1 MYDIIGD
8 IHGHADQLVRLL
20 EHMGY
25 SHTGGAW
32 RHPESTAV
40 FVGDLIDR
48 GPQIREVID
57 LVRRMYE
64 AGSAKIVMG
73 NHEFNALTYHTPNPA
88 KPSSFLRERT
98 ARTTQQ
104 IAATLEQLTPSQL
117 EDALHWF
124 RSLPFYAELDGIRV
138 VHACWSHEQIAIL
151 DAARRDCG
159 GITTDFLVRAT
170 RRKEPLH
177 EAIEIVLKGPEI
189 QLPQGYAYLD
199 RYGTQ
204 RRWMRIRW
212 YRPPDEMNETY
223 QSYALTADQGLP
235 AERLPANRISGHFVY
250 SDDAPPV
257 FFGHYWLRGE
267 RPSRLAKNVACL
279 DYSVALG
286 GYLCAYRWR
295 GEPTIDDS
303 QFALVHH

>member
-8 IHGHADQLVRLL
+8 IHGHADRLVRLL
-20 EHMGY
+20 EIMGY
-25 SHTGGAW
+25 SNSGGTW

-48 GPQIREVID
+48 GPQIREVVD
-57 LVRRMYE
+57 LVRRMCD
-64 AGSAKIVMG
+64 AGAAKIVMG

-88 KPSSFLRERT
+88 KPGAFLRERST
-98 ARTTQQ
+98 RTTKQ
-104 IAATLEQLTPSQL
+104 IAATLEQFNPNQL

-124 RSLPFYAELDGIRV
+124 RSLPFYVELDGIRV
-138 VHACWSHEQIAIL
+138 VHACWNREQIAML
-151 DAARRDCG
+151 DTARRDCG
-159 GITTDFLVRAT
+159 GVNTDFLVRAT
-170 RRKEPLH
+170 QRNEPLY

-189 QLPQGYAYLD
+189 QLPQGYSYSD

-204 RRWMRIRW
+204 RRTMRIRW

-223 QSYALTADQGLP
+223 QSYALTVDQGLP
-235 AERLPANRISGHFVY
+235 TDRFPSTRIPPHFAY
-250 SDDAPPV
+250 PDDAPPV

-267 RPSRLAKNVACL
+267 RPGRLATNVACL

-295 GEPTIDDS
+295 GERTIDDS
-303 QFALVHH
+303 QFALA